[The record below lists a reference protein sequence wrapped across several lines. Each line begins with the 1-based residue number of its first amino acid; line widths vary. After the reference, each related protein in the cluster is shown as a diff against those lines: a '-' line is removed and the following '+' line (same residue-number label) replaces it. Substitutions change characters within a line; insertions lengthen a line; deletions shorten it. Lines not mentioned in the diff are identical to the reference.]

1 MRYNMLQRMDDTP
14 MLNGR
19 GARWTLFLGGWTLM
33 GLFFASRSILIYS
46 YRGEDFDWRLP
57 LLMSLTKWY
66 GWGLLAPA
74 IFWLGGRIP
83 LQRQNWVRAFVVHLP
98 ASILFSLV
106 KVGMDAWLL
115 PRVTGLDIPVSSAYE
130 LHSNVLSYWA
140 ILGVSLAV
148 DYYRKYRE
156 RELRASQLETRL
168 AEAQLQVLKMQLHPH
183 FLFNTLHAISTLMHR
198 DVEAAER
205 MLTRLSDL
213 LRHSFE
219 SVGVQ
224 EVSLKQELEFLDRYV
239 EIEKVR
245 FGDRLAVEI
254 SVDPELL
261 DARVPNLILQ
271 PLVEN
276 AIRHGIA
283 PRAAGGR
290 IEIEVRRDNG
300 MLDLEIRDNG
310 PGLPAGDDG
319 IEGIGGI
326 GLANTRAR
334 LEQLYGDRHR
344 FELSD
349 AAGGGLAVNLAI
361 PLVQD

>member
-1 MRYNMLQRMDDTP
+1 MLQDMDDTP
-14 MLNGR
+14 IRKRRWVRWGLFFGC
-19 GARWTLFLGGWTLM
+19 WTLL

-57 LLMSLTKWY
+57 LLMSLTEWY
-66 GWGLLAPA
+66 GWGALAPA
-74 IFWLGGRIP
+74 ILWLGRRVP
-83 LQRQNWVRAFVVHLP
+83 FQRGSWLRATLVHLP
-98 ASILFSLV
+98 ASVFFSLV
-106 KVGMDAWLL
+106 KVVMDGWLL
-115 PRVTGLDIPVSSAYE
+115 PLVTGLEIPVSSAYK
-130 LHSNVLSYWA
+130 LHSNLLTYWA
-140 ILGVSLAV
+140 ILGASLALEN
-148 DYYRKYRE
+148 YRKYRE

-213 LRHSFE
+213 LRHSLE
-219 SVGVQ
+219 HVGVQ

-245 FGDRLAVEI
+245 FGDRLAVEVR
-254 SVDPELL
+254 VDPELL

-290 IEIEVRRDNG
+290 IEIEARRDNG
-300 MLDLEIRDNG
+300 MLDLEIRDDG
-310 PGLPAGDDG
+310 PGLSEVAGK
-319 IEGIGGI
+319 EGNGGI

-334 LEQLYGDRHR
+334 LEQLYGAAHR

-361 PLVQD
+361 PLSRE

>member
-1 MRYNMLQRMDDTP
+1 MST
-14 MLNGR
+14 MLNR
-19 GARWTLFLGGWTLM
+19 RWARWALFLGGWTLI

-66 GWGLLAPA
+66 GWGVLAPA
-74 IFWLGGRIP
+74 IFWLGRRVP
-83 LQRQNWVRAFVVHLP
+83 FERRTWVRAIVTHLP
-98 ASILFSLV
+98 ASLLLAIV
-106 KVGMDAWLL
+106 KVAMDTWLL
-115 PRVTGLDIPVSSAYE
+115 PRVTGLEIPVSSAYE
-130 LHSNVLSYWA
+130 LHSNVLTYWA
-140 ILGVSLAV
+140 ILGVGLTI
-148 DYYRKYRE
+148 DYYRKFRE

-198 DVEAAER
+198 DVDAAER

-213 LRHSFE
+213 LRHSLE

-245 FGDRLAVEI
+245 FGDRLAVEVN
-254 SVDPELL
+254 VDAELL

-276 AIRHGIA
+276 AIRHGIGS
-283 PRAAGGR
+283 RAAGGR
-290 IEIEVRRDNG
+290 IEIEARRDNG
-300 MLDLEIRDNG
+300 MLGLEIRDDG
-310 PGLPAGDDG
+310 PGLPAENDEGGSGGTGD
-319 IEGIGGI
+319 GI

-334 LEQLYGDRHR
+334 LEQLYGARHR

-349 AAGGGLAVNLAI
+349 APSGGLVVSLSI
-361 PLVQD
+361 PLVE

>member
-1 MRYNMLQRMDDTP
+1 MLT
-14 MLNGR
+14 
-19 GARWTLFLGGWTLM
+19 
-33 GLFFASRSILIYS
+33 
-46 YRGEDFDWRLP
+46 
-57 LLMSLTKWY
+57 
-66 GWGLLAPA
+66 
-74 IFWLGGRIP
+74 
-83 LQRQNWVRAFVVHLP
+83 
-98 ASILFSLV
+98 
-106 KVGMDAWLL
+106 
-115 PRVTGLDIPVSSAYE
+115 
-130 LHSNVLSYWA
+130 YWA

-168 AEAQLQVLKMQLHPH
+168 AEAQLQVLKMQLHLH

-283 PRAAGGR
+283 SRAAGGR

-319 IEGIGGI
+319 SEGIGGI

-334 LEQLYGDRHR
+334 LKQLYGARHR
-344 FELSD
+344 FELSE
-349 AAGGGLAVNLAI
+349 AAGGGLAVNLTI
-361 PLVQD
+361 PLVQE

>member
-1 MRYNMLQRMDDTP
+1 MLT
-14 MLNGR
+14 
-19 GARWTLFLGGWTLM
+19 
-33 GLFFASRSILIYS
+33 
-46 YRGEDFDWRLP
+46 
-57 LLMSLTKWY
+57 
-66 GWGLLAPA
+66 
-74 IFWLGGRIP
+74 
-83 LQRQNWVRAFVVHLP
+83 
-98 ASILFSLV
+98 
-106 KVGMDAWLL
+106 
-115 PRVTGLDIPVSSAYE
+115 
-130 LHSNVLSYWA
+130 YWA

-168 AEAQLQVLKMQLHPH
+168 AEAQLQVLKMQLHLH

-261 DARVPNLILQ
+261 DARVPNLILRRWWKTRS
-271 PLVEN
+271 VT
-276 AIRHGIA
+276 ASRHG
-283 PRAAGGR
+283 RQ
-290 IEIEVRRDNG
+290 EVGSRSRYD
-300 MLDLEIRDNG
+300 
-310 PGLPAGDDG
+310 ATT
-319 IEGIGGI
+319 
-326 GLANTRAR
+326 ACSTS
-334 LEQLYGDRHR
+334 R
-344 FELSD
+344 FETTARVSLLGMTG
-349 AAGGGLAVNLAI
+349 ARGLEG
-361 PLVQD
+361 